1 MASSDSEFN
10 PDLLLAHKL
19 PETRSTYNESAVK
32 TISGRFLATVFPGE
46 TLITEMWLQGLRVI
60 YQTKVKERNKAVLS
74 GYVDIR
80 GLSSSL

>member
-1 MASSDSEFN
+1 MAPRLEVEFCS
-10 PDLLLAHKL
+10 LSHVLFYITKAKAEL
-19 PETRSTYNESAVK
+19 
-32 TISGRFLATVFPGE
+32 RFQC
-46 TLITEMWLQGLRVI
+46 IDRVI